1 MDKYTAKGFSYERAL
16 ADTEKL
22 VPKVNTLLVEFEE
35 LLRSDKALNAFGH
48 SWDDLYVLPS
58 LRVLTCVKALVWP
71 TKVRALCGEEPRR
84 RRRGMLLRAC
94 VLKTLC
100 KTPTLHLDLLAL
112 PANQSMLHSSPL
124 HVCYAQSITYGQ
136 GGQTARLVNSQS
148 VPARVWRLQN
158 RHVFQFHPAPSSPAF
173 LQALAESLL
182 ETAPRTPRTGRSCGI
197 SVTCTVWDAHY
208 LAVLRL
214 KHLHLSLVMQTA

>member
-1 MDKYTAKGFSYERAL
+1 MWRRTTPTPAWQVTSSMRA
-16 ADTEKL
+16 E
-22 VPKVNTLLVEFEE
+22 
-35 LLRSDKALNAFGH
+35 
-48 SWDDLYVLPS
+48 
-58 LRVLTCVKALVWP
+58 
-71 TKVRALCGEEPRR
+71 
-84 RRRGMLLRAC
+84 
-94 VLKTLC
+94 TLC

-124 HVCYAQSITYGQ
+124 HVATPTAEPSITYGQ

-148 VPARVWRLQN
+148 VPARVWRL
-158 RHVFQFHPAPSSPAF
+158 RKCHVFQFHPAPSSPAF